1 MDKSLEEVS
10 KEKALIVGLA
20 SHPKNRWKEADR
32 LEELALL
39 AKTAGAEV
47 FEKILQIKGKP
58 DPTTY
63 IGKGKAEEVREI
75 AKEYKLD
82 LVIFDTELS
91 PSQVRNL
98 EKIIGCKVVDRT
110 ELVMDI
116 FAQHART
123 GEAKIQVELAQ
134 LLYRLSRLT
143 GRGVSL
149 SRLGGGIGTRGPGE
163 KKLEVDRRRILE
175 RIAFLRKR
183 LDDIERTKELQ
194 RKKRK
199 DLFKIS
205 IVGYT
210 NTGKSSIMN
219 VLTKAGVVVEDQ
231 LFATLDAT
239 TRILYLEEFPYKVL
253 LSDTVGFIEDIPP
266 YLVASFKATLG
277 VVKEA
282 DILLHVIDVT
292 HPRLH
297 ERIKI
302 VENVLEEISCG
313 EKRKIRVFNKI
324 DLLLESSIIERLR
337 EKYSESVFVSARTK
351 EGIEDLKR
359 KLKEMLL
366 EKIAETQ
373 TTSFK

>member
-1 MDKSLEEVS
+1 MDKSLEKENR
-10 KEKALIVGLA
+10 EKALIVGLA
-20 SHPKNRWKEADR
+20 LHSKDRWREADR

-39 AKTAGAEV
+39 AETAGAQV
-47 FEKILQIKGKP
+47 FEKILQIREKP
-58 DPTTY
+58 DPSTY
-63 IGKGKAEEVREI
+63 IGKGKAKEIREI
-75 AKEYKLD
+75 VENYNLD

-98 EKIIGCKVVDRT
+98 EEIIGCKIVDRT

-123 GEAKIQVELAQ
+123 AEAKIQIELAQ

-175 RIAFLRKR
+175 RIAFLKKK
-183 LDDIERTKELQ
+183 LENIERTKELQ
-194 RKKRK
+194 RKRRK
-199 DLFKIS
+199 ELLKIS
-205 IVGYT
+205 LVGYT

-231 LFATLDAT
+231 LFATVDAT
-239 TRILYLEEFPYKVL
+239 TRILYLEDFPHRVL

-266 YLVASFKATLG
+266 DLIASFKATLG

-282 DILLHVIDVT
+282 DILLHIIDVT

-297 ERIKI
+297 ERIRI
-302 VENVLEEISCG
+302 VEDVLDEISCG
-313 EKRKIRVFNKI
+313 DKPKIRVFNKI
-324 DLLLESSIIERLR
+324 DLLLERSVIDRLK
-337 EKYSESVFVSARTK
+337 EKYVDSVFVSAKTR
-351 EGIEDLKR
+351 EGIGELKQ
-359 KLKEMLL
+359 KIKEILL
-366 EKIAETQ
+366 EKVGELK
-373 TTSFK
+373 TTSLE

>member
-1 MDKSLEEVS
+1 MDKSLERGH

-20 SHPKNRWKEADR
+20 SHPKDRWKEADR

-47 FEKILQIKGKP
+47 FEKILQIKEKP
-58 DPTTY
+58 DPSIY

-75 AKEYKLD
+75 VREYNLD

-91 PSQVRNL
+91 PSQIRNL

-123 GEAKIQVELAQ
+123 AEAKIQVELAQ

-143 GRGVSL
+143 GRGPAL

-175 RIAFLRKR
+175 RIAFLRKK
-183 LDDIERTKELQ
+183 LDNIERTKELQ
-194 RKKRK
+194 RKRRR

-205 IVGYT
+205 LVGYT

-239 TRILYLEEFPYKVL
+239 TRILHLDGFPYRVL

-266 YLVASFKATLG
+266 HLVASFKATLG
-277 VVKEA
+277 VVREA

-297 ERIKI
+297 ERIRI
-302 VENVLEEISCG
+302 VESVLDEISCS
-313 EKRKIRVFNKI
+313 EKSKIRVFNKI
-324 DLLLESSIIERLR
+324 DLLLENSTIERTR
-337 EKYSESVFVSARTK
+337 DEYSDSVFVSAKVRKGFENLK
-351 EGIEDLKR
+351 EKI
-359 KLKEMLL
+359 KEMLL
-366 EKIAETQ
+366 EKISETQ
-373 TTSFK
+373 IT